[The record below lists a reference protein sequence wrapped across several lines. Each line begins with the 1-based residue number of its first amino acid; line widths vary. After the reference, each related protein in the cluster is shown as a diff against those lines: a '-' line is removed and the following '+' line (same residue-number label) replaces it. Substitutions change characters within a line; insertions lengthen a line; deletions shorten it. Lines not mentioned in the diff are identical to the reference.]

1 MVDSGRTIQHRLL
14 ALARDAHAGGLHE
27 AAYHALAGALHAAEA
42 ARDLA
47 TVTAVMHE
55 AATQLAWI
63 DRHLPEHRMSSSSA
77 ASHGSPGGYEML
89 VREARNWTAAAS
101 RGPGSEAPRPGPHGL
116 R

>member
-1 MVDSGRTIQHRLL
+1 MVDTGRTIQHRLL

-47 TVTAVMHE
+47 TVTAVMRE

-77 ASHGSPGGYEML
+77 ASHGNPSGYEML
-89 VREARNWTAAAS
+89 LRQARSWTAAAS
-101 RGPGSEAPRPGPHGL
+101 MRSGSEATQPGSPGGN
-116 R
+116 